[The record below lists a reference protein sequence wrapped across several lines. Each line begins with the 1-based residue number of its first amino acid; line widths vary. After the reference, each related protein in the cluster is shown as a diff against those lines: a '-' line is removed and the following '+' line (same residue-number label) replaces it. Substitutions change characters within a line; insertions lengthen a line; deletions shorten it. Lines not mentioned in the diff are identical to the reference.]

1 VLSRLAAAGA
11 VLALAAGCASTD
23 GAPAAQPP
31 PQPPP
36 STASPPIP
44 TPTPTP
50 TAEAGFTVSSRRLS
64 GAEQAAM
71 RGVTW
76 HPGCP
81 VPLRDLRVVRLA
93 YRDFAGARRTG
104 RLVVHRD
111 AVTAVGRIFRR
122 LYEIGFPIRRM
133 QPIEAYG
140 GDDYA
145 SIEADNTS
153 AFNCRPKTGSTSTWS
168 QHAYGRAIDVD
179 PLENPYVYG
188 AGAGR
193 TSHPRSRPYL
203 DRTQA
208 RPGVILDGSPAVA
221 AFEDAGWHWGG
232 RWHGPI
238 DYQHFSA
245 VQE

>member
-1 VLSRLAAAGA
+1 V
-11 VLALAAGCASTD
+11 LAAGCAATG
-23 GAPAAQPP
+23 GAPEPAPTRAPGTTAPTSPASGGEAAD
-31 PQPPP
+31 
-36 STASPPIP
+36 
-44 TPTPTP
+44 
-50 TAEAGFTVSSRRLS
+50 AGFSVRSRHLS

-81 VPLRDLRVVRLA
+81 VPLRDLRVVRLT
-93 YRDFAGARRTG
+93 YRDFAGRRRTG
-104 RLVVHRD
+104 RLVVHHD
-111 AVTAVGRIFRR
+111 AVAAVGRIFRR
-122 LYEIGFPIRRM
+122 LYEIDFPIRRM

-153 AFNCRPKTGSTSTWS
+153 AFNCRPKTGSTTTWS
-168 QHAYGRAIDVD
+168 QHAYGRAIDLD

-193 TSHPRSRPYL
+193 TSHPGSRPYL
-203 DRTQA
+203 DRTRA